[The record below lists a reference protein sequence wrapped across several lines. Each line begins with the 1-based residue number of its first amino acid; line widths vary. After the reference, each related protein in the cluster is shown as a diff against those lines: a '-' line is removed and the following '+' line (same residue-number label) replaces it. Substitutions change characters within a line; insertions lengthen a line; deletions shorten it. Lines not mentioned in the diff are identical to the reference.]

1 MRSKPIQQRIE
12 QLKNLNQ
19 SIRVTFDNNNLSALE
34 EDINKYNEIT
44 EDANLISI
52 KSNYFFQK
60 GDYEQ
65 ATKVLEEG
73 IKQYPFNFD
82 INLNLGIVYEMKS
95 LFTGSF
101 HRYVSALK
109 YASTIEKQ
117 ELAKTYIN
125 RMTLLLREIYQSD
138 QTELLQIIEDG
149 NRFLGET
156 DYRSFPMDHNRQN
169 TIRQPQAV
177 GTSDEYMTN
186 LYRSYNDADIDEIS
200 RHYHMTET
208 LKGRIYKS
216 EQQVSLAGQTLLPV
230 STLESET
237 ILNFNL
243 NGKNYSFSSK
253 DLPYYQYNYLRF
265 NERGLLNITMNKPI
279 FIGTPIPLQ
288 EVTKKKRLIFNIFVD
303 GLSFEFLQKHDFQSI
318 MPYTHAYFQK
328 GFTSTNCYATSEWT
342 FPSVAS
348 MYTGKYTTSHGL
360 FHPNFNHAFAEN
372 NKMMQEHFKE
382 AGYLTAHIGGDW
394 RVTPAHGYHKGF
406 DRILYQNFMG
416 GMDCKQVITESI
428 EHLETFKEK
437 NNFMWISLADVHHV
451 PDEMDCNLMTQAQID
466 ISKRVRINEKGSTTV
481 LTPYDIN
488 KHEKY
493 ILEIKRIDFYLNI
506 LYTYL
511 NQHFQNEEIL
521 VLFYSDHGQ
530 SFLEDQPFLLHE
542 SRRKVPFM
550 IRGGDVPVGE
560 SDEFMELIDILPTLL
575 HYSDLSAPEDI
586 DGHLPACLGGEES
599 RKFAFTEAIH
609 PNQTYKA
616 AITDEI
622 HIFKFENGTPIQND
636 GLVDLNEYKIQLI
649 NKETGSNETDVFP
662 DKADHYEEVVW
673 EHIRKHIIIS

>member
-1 MRSKPIQQRIE
+1 MRRKPIQQRIE
-12 QLKNLNQ
+12 KLKNINHT
-19 SIRVTFDNNNLSALE
+19 IRVSFDNNNPSTLE
-34 EDINKYNEIT
+34 EGINKYIEIT
-44 EDANLISI
+44 EDANLVSI

-65 ATKVLEEG
+65 ATKILEEG
-73 IKQYPFNFD
+73 IKLYPFNFD
-82 INLNLGIVYEMKS
+82 INLNLGIVYEMRNF
-95 LFTGSF
+95 FTDSF
-101 HRYVSALK
+101 HRYLRAFK
-109 YASTIEKQ
+109 YASTVEKQ
-117 ELAKTYIN
+117 ELAETYIN
-125 RMTLLLREIYQSD
+125 RMNLLLMETYQTH
-138 QTELLQIIEDG
+138 QAELFQIIEEG
-149 NRFLGET
+149 KRFLGET
-156 DYRSFPMDHNRQN
+156 DYRLFPIDHNRLS
-169 TIRQPQAV
+169 TIRRPQAT

-186 LYRSYNDADIDEIS
+186 FYKSYNDADIDEIN

-208 LKGRIYKS
+208 LKGQICNF
-216 EQQVSLAGQTLLPV
+216 EQQISLAGQTLLPV
-230 STLESET
+230 SALEGET
-237 ILNFNL
+237 MLNFSL
-243 NGKNYSFSSK
+243 NGKDYPFSNK
-253 DLPYYQYNYLRF
+253 DLPYNQYNYLRF
-265 NERGLLNITMNKPI
+265 NESGLLKITTDKPI

-288 EVTKKKRLIFNIFVD
+288 EKSKKKRLIFNIFVD

-348 MYTGKYTTSHGL
+348 MFTGKYTTSHGV
-360 FHPNFNHAFAEN
+360 FHPDFNHAFAEN

-382 AGYLTAHIGGDW
+382 AGYLTAQIGGDW

-406 DRILYQNFMG
+406 DRILFQNFMG
-416 GMDCKQVITESI
+416 GMDCKQIITESI
-428 EHLETFKEK
+428 EHLESFKER

-451 PDEMDCNLMTQAQID
+451 PDEMDRNLMTQAQID
-466 ISKRVRINEKGSTTV
+466 ISKRVRIKEKGSTTV

-506 LYTYL
+506 LYTYFD
-511 NQHFQNEEIL
+511 QHFQNEEIL
-521 VLFYSDHGQ
+521 VLFHSDHGQ

-575 HYSDLSAPEDI
+575 HYSDLPAPEDI
-586 DGHLPACLGGEES
+586 DGHLPACLGGEEA
-599 RKFAFTEAIH
+599 RKFSFTEAIH

-616 AITDEI
+616 AITDET
-622 HIFKFENGTPIQND
+622 HIFRFENGQPIQND
-636 GLVDLNEYKIQLI
+636 GLVDLNEYKVQLI
-649 NKETGSNETDVFP
+649 NKETSSNETDVFP
-662 DKADHYEEVVW
+662 DKVDHYEEVVW
-673 EHIRKHIIIS
+673 KHIRKHIIIS

>member
-65 ATKVLEEG
+65 ATKILEEG

-95 LFTGSF
+95 LFTVSF

-109 YASTIEKQ
+109 YASTVEKQ
-117 ELAKTYIN
+117 ELATTYIN

-149 NRFLGET
+149 NRFLGEI
-156 DYRSFPMDHNRQN
+156 DYRLFPMDHNRQS

-186 LYRSYNDADIDEIS
+186 LHRSYKNADIDEIS

-243 NGKNYSFSSK
+243 NGKNYSFSSE
-253 DLPYYQYNYLRF
+253 DLPYNQYHYLRF
-265 NERGLLNITMNKPI
+265 NESGLLNITMNKPV

-288 EVTKKKRLIFNIFVD
+288 EISKKKRLIFNIFID
-303 GLSFEFLQKHDFQSI
+303 GLSFDFIQKHDFKSI
-318 MPYTHAYFQK
+318 MPYTYAYFQK

-348 MYTGKYTTSHGL
+348 IFTGKYTTSHGL
-360 FHPNFNHAFAEN
+360 FHPDFNHAFTEN

-382 AGYLTAHIGGDW
+382 AGYLTAQIGGDW

-437 NNFMWISLADVHHV
+437 NNFMWISLADIHHV
-451 PDEMDCNLMTQAQID
+451 PDERDCNLMTQAQTD
-466 ISKRVRINEKGSTTV
+466 ISKRVRIYEKGSTTV

-506 LYTYL
+506 LYTYFD
-511 NQHFQNEEIL
+511 QHFQNEEIL
-521 VLFYSDHGQ
+521 VLFHSDHGQ

-622 HIFKFENGTPIQND
+622 HIFRFENGTPIQND
-636 GLVDLNEYKIQLI
+636 GLVDLSEYKVQLI
-649 NKETGSNETDVFP
+649 NKETGSSETDVFP
-662 DKADHYEEVVW
+662 DKADHYEEVIW
-673 EHIRKHIIIS
+673 KHIRKHIIIS